1 MPSDSEQR
9 VISKRKVRLEPHVGE
24 LLDDY
29 ARFIG
34 ISPEDALNI
43 VLRKVM
49 ANDADF
55 QSWMNQWRVQQQSG
69 PDPLGCP
76 SSAAEMEAA

>member
-1 MPSDSEQR
+1 MSSDSEQP
-9 VISKRKVRLEPHVGE
+9 VISNRKIRLDPHAGE

-34 ISPEDALNI
+34 IGPEDVLNI

-55 QSWMNQWRVQQQSG
+55 QTWMNQWRVQQQSA

-76 SSAAEMEAA
+76 SSAAQMEAA